1 MKHTSFYCK
10 KAECQSGV
18 LSGQRG
24 SILIEGM
31 VTVVITAVG
40 LLGIVALLLSGIT
53 SSNKSLYRTTAVH
66 MANEIAERMRANV
79 VGVKENAYVGAGNNS
94 INCRASAAS
103 STPSSCSPIDLAAY
117 DVHDWKTQI
126 ARFLPGGSGTVTNIN
141 NAPWAANQNQYEITV
156 SWLEDKTNSTQ
167 MNFKLRFE
175 P

>member
-1 MKHTSFYCK
+1 MKNKSINYK
-10 KAECQSGV
+10 KSECQSAMR
-18 LSGQRG
+18 SGQVG

-53 SSNKSLYRTTAVH
+53 SSNKSLYRSTAVH

-79 VGVKENAYVGAGNNS
+79 VGVKENAYVGTGNNS
-94 INCRASAAS
+94 IICRASSGSA
-103 STPSSCSPIDLAAY
+103 TPSSCSAVDLAAY

-156 SWLEDKTNSTQ
+156 SWLEDKSNATQ